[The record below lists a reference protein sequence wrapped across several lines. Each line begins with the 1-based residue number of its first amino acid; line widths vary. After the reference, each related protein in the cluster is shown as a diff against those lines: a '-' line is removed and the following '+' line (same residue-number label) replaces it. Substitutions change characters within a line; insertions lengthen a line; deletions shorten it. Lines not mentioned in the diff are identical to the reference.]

1 MSNESGAEPN
11 HNGWFKADAW
21 MQRAAAPQEQKRT
34 GRDPKKHLRV
44 TGFQPQLSELQLS
57 SSDES
62 SVGSGD

>member
-1 MSNESGAEPN
+1 MVQGGRLDAARRARKSRSGQAEI
-11 HNGWFKADAW
+11 
-21 MQRAAAPQEQKRT
+21 Q
-34 GRDPKKHLRV
+34 KKHLRV